1 MDDWL
6 NEAAELTPWIPLA
19 GLAVAVVVGLW
30 TWVFGARL
38 VKSTMV
44 VCGLALG
51 AVAGAA
57 AGSVVAADSS
67 VFLTIMGLGGAV
79 GGLLVSLL
87 LFRLWVGLAA
97 GIVAAAVC
105 PAVVLAWDGPQ
116 PEDPAAPESAEVAEA
131 KPESASPGPSRAAMA
146 DARGEGQDNS
156 GAPDTPEAPEGEG
169 ASLAQ
174 GFVDGDLAEGLVDA
188 LPDALPEGLPTD
200 TDAAVAKAQEAAAQV
215 WDTLLQSNLDVVWTW
230 WDGVTAQTQRGVYLG
245 AAIAGVI
252 GLGAGLL
259 MPKTVAGL
267 LASAV
272 GGSMVYFA
280 GRELVVRQ
288 WPDVASQWPSSPR
301 ATVVFLGLITLLGV
315 LVQWATRKRK
325 ADDRK

>member
-116 PEDPAAPESAEVAEA
+116 PEDPAAAESAEVAEA
-131 KPESASPGPSRAAMA
+131 SPPPSALAST
-146 DARGEGQDNS
+146 DARREGPEAS
-156 GAPDTPEAPEGEG
+156 GTPEAPETPEGEG